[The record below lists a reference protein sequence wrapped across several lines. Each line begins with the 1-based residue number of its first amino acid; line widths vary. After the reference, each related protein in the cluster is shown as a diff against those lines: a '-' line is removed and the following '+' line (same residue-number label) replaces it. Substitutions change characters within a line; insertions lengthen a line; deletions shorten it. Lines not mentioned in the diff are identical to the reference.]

1 MTRLS
6 PNPTYD
12 VGRRG
17 TARLAGAARAA
28 RATGTALLLLP
39 LALGACGGD
48 AHQAAGDPGDPPVVR
63 AAVAT
68 AERTETARR
77 VEIQGTVEA
86 DVTSSVSTRVM
97 ARVTVLHVAAG
108 DRVRKGQVLLEIDPQ
123 AAQGQLSQARGAR
136 AQARARLALA
146 ERNYRRFE
154 ELRKTNAASELELD
168 QARTQY
174 EQAQGAVEQAE
185 GAVAA
190 AAAVASDSTVRA
202 PYAGRVERRM
212 VEVGDLAAPGR
223 PLLRIQ
229 SGDAR
234 RLALPVP
241 GSLVSRAGLK
251 VGDELP
257 VAIDVRPDRGVFEGT
272 VVEMTPGA
280 DPVSHSF
287 DVKVRLPL
295 SQDAELPTGVTGRAW
310 LPGGVRTSITVP
322 TDAVLT
328 QGGMDLVVVRA
339 ADGTARTRVVSLGAS
354 TDGRVEVLAGLEG
367 GETVLRGLPTVPPSG
382 ARIEEISHPG
392 ESAAIEPRTAMEP
405 DNATQEEASER

>member
-6 PNPTYD
+6 PKSTSATR
-12 VGRRG
+12 RRG
-17 TARLAGAARAA
+17 TVRLAGAAG
-28 RATGTALLLLP
+28 ATLLLLP
-39 LALGACGGD
+39 LWLTACGGD
-48 AHQAAGDPGDPPVVR
+48 AHQAAGEPGERAVVR

-68 AERTETARR
+68 AERTESVRR

-86 DVTSSVSTRVM
+86 DLTSSVSTRVM
-97 ARVTVLHVAAG
+97 AQVTAVHVAAG
-108 DRVRKGQVLLEIDPQ
+108 DPVRKGQVLLEIDPQ
-123 AAQGQLSQARGAR
+123 AAQGQLSQARGAL

-146 ERNYRRFE
+146 ERNYQRFE
-154 ELRKTNAASELELD
+154 ELRKTRAASELELD

-241 GSLVSRAGLK
+241 ESLVSRAGLK

-257 VAIDVRPDRGVFEGT
+257 VEIGVRPEWGVLHGT
-272 VVEMTPGA
+272 VVEMSPGA
-280 DPVSHSF
+280 DPLSHSF

-295 SQDAELPTGVTGRAW
+295 SGDTELPTGVAGRAW
-310 LPGGVRTSITVP
+310 LPGGVRTAITVP
-322 TDAVLT
+322 ADAVLT
-328 QGGMDLVVVRA
+328 QGGMHLVVVRTE
-339 ADGTARTRVVSLGAS
+339 DGTARTRVVSPGAP
-354 TDGRVEVLAGLEG
+354 TPDGRVEVLAGLEG
-367 GETVLRGLPTVPPSG
+367 GETVLRGLPAVPPSG
-382 ARIEEISHPG
+382 ARVEEIGRPG
-392 ESAAIEPRTAMEP
+392 ESAAIEPRTAREP
-405 DNATQEEASER
+405 DDTTDDATAEEAGER